1 MGEGEDKGGLLQ
13 GLKEAGIKL
22 ADAFISNIDPN
33 QIKQALKEVDMGAA
47 DVLKTFG
54 ASRDAIAAIRQN
66 LANAIPDVTALGGD
80 LSEVVSM
87 QQQIS
92 ESLGKN
98 VVISSDAFKDMYAA
112 SKASNQEM
120 SIITKSFKDVG
131 ISVYDA
137 TKQMGD
143 VVNIARASGV
153 NASAVSGQ
161 VLQNMEA
168 LNKYNFEGGVQG
180 LAKMAAQA
188 TSLRIDMKSSLD
200 FAEKV
205 FDPEGAINMAASMQ
219 RLGVAQS
226 DLLDPLRMMDLAQND
241 PGELQN
247 QIAKMSQQFVQLKK
261 DGTGFEIMPGAKRQM
276 REIEQSMGL
285 PLGQLSK
292 MALASADLDDK
303 MKKIKF
309 PTATEEQKTM
319 IANMAEMKGGQ
330 YVVNFTDSK
339 GNAQEKAV
347 SELNPED
354 IKQLAEASKPKSME
368 ELTKGQLDTSKL
380 MLKQLESISKT
391 LPSAIAGSRI
401 GKDTTEVPRELMGA
415 LGKMVKP
422 ISSQGITK
430 GINKN
435 TDIALDGITKLL
447 SGAGGMSDVSS
458 SLSKI
463 GGNLKDSFGS
473 TFTEVMTN
481 AKKSTSELG
490 NSQNQVIKL
499 LSTGLGTLGNQMKGM
514 SSTKTQEVKVKDFVI
529 QTLPEDKLVMAGG
542 TNLDGNKSG
551 SGSMSSK
558 MDITIK
564 HEVNVNSTGN
574 INKEQVAELFRS
586 KDFTDKVA
594 EASRMAIHN
603 GGLTGGSS
611 SKQKEMNPH
620 IKTV

>member
-1 MGEGEDKGGLLQ
+1 MADEDKGGLLA
-13 GLKEAGIKL
+13 GLKEAGIKI
-22 ADAFISNIDPN
+22 ADAFISNIDPS

-54 ASRDAIAAIRQN
+54 ASRDAVAAIRQN

-80 LSEVVSM
+80 LSSIIGM
-87 QQQIS
+87 QKDIS
-92 ESLGKN
+92 DALGKN
-98 VVISSDAFKDMYAA
+98 VVISSDAFKDMYAS

-120 SIITKSFKDVG
+120 SNITKSFKDVG

-137 TKQMGD
+137 TKQIGD

-153 NASAVSGQ
+153 NAEKVSGQ
-161 VLQNMEA
+161 VLTNMEA

-188 TSLRIDMKSSLD
+188 TTLRIDMKSSLD

-205 FDPEGAINMAASMQ
+205 FDPEGAINMAAAMQ
-219 RLGVAQS
+219 RLGVAQG

-247 QIAKMSQQFVQLKK
+247 QIAKMSQQFTQLKK

-276 REIEQSMGL
+276 REIEKEMGL

-309 PTATEEQKTM
+309 PTANEEEKTM

-330 YVVNFTDSK
+330 YVVNFTDK
-339 GNAQEKAV
+339 EGKVQEKAV
-347 SELNPED
+347 SELSKDD
-354 IKQLAEASKPKSME
+354 IAQLAEASKPKTME
-368 ELTKGQLDTSKL
+368 ELTKGQLDTQTL
-380 MLKQLESISKT
+380 MLKQLESISKI

-401 GKDTTEVPRELMGA
+401 GKDMTEAPREIMGT
-415 LGKMVKP
+415 LGKVVKP
-422 ISSQGITK
+422 ITSKGITK
-430 GINKN
+430 GIDKN
-435 TDIALDGITKLL
+435 SDIAFDVLNKFAK
-447 SGAGGMSDVSS
+447 GAGNMSDVSE

-463 GGNLKDSFGS
+463 GSNLKDSFGS

-499 LSTGLGTLGNQMKGM
+499 LSTGLGTLSNQMKGM

-574 INKEQVAELFRS
+574 IDKEQVAELFRS

-603 GGLTGGSS
+603 GGLTGGSP